1 MGKRM
6 ILTILALAVVFGG
19 VFGYRLFT
27 NHMIHQYLSHQKTP
41 PVAVAVVKAAET
53 EWQPE
58 LKSVGSLT
66 ARQGVDV
73 TGEIPGLV
81 TAIHFRSGQRVQAGD
96 VLVTLDSRAEKAQ
109 LARLEAAAELAR
121 IQMKRQKE
129 LVKKKM
135 APQSALDQASAQ
147 YKQIEAQIHG
157 QTVLIDQKSIKAP
170 FSGLLGIR
178 QVDLGTYFAPGTPI
192 VTLQALDPIYV
203 DFTLPQ
209 QDFKDIKDGQPVD
222 ISVDAWPGSNF
233 EGHISAINPKVD
245 SESRNFKIRAKIKNA
260 DMKLRPGMFC
270 QVTVKLAGEEKHIT
284 LPQTAIS
291 YNPYGDIIYVV
302 QTASEK
308 TKGKPVLKVQ
318 RRFVVTGESRG
329 DQVAVLKGVKA
340 GDRVVVAGQQKLKEG
355 SVVVINNKVM
365 PDDNPSP
372 DLPNQ

>member
-19 VFGYRLFT
+19 VFGYRLFA

-81 TAIHFRSGQRVQAGD
+81 TAIHFHSGQRVQAGD
-96 VLVTLDSRAEKAQ
+96 VLVTLDSWAEKAE
-109 LARLEAAAELAR
+109 LARLEAAADLAR

-129 LVKKKM
+129 LVRKKM

-147 YKQIEAQIHG
+147 YKQIEAQIQG

-170 FSGLLGIR
+170 FSGMLGIR
-178 QVDLGTYFAPGTPI
+178 QVDVGTYFAPGTPI

-209 QDFKDIKDGQPVD
+209 QDVKDIKEGQMVNL
-222 ISVDAWPGSNF
+222 SVDAWPGSAF
-233 EGHISAINPKVD
+233 EGQISAINPKVD

-270 QVTVKLAGEEKHIT
+270 QVTVHLAGKEKHIT

-291 YNPYGDIIYVV
+291 YNPYGDVIFVV
-302 QTASEK
+302 QSSSAK

-318 RRFVVTGESRG
+318 RRFVVTGKSRG